1 MNIQTGTLVSPIYCF
16 SSTQKQIIEQTLK
29 LDEKQV
35 DRLNYQKIYITPFSN
50 NLEIALTMLKGMMV
64 DKDLLVT
71 NERVKVVLGELSL
84 EIDQKSEIIVT
95 NDSDIKR
102 KEINGDYLKKVFTTV
117 QQKELFDEVLNNLS
131 INTIMKKK
139 VKRAKLSIPLI
150 YQTLKEQL
158 KQKADF
164 NLILSKSNDED
175 AIKYLRE
182 VLNDMKLEIN
192 ADLAIALA
200 IECFCELGETNI

>member
-1 MNIQTGTLVSPIYCF
+1 
-16 SSTQKQIIEQTLK
+16 
-29 LDEKQV
+29 
-35 DRLNYQKIYITPFSN
+35 
-50 NLEIALTMLKGMMV
+50 MLKGMMV